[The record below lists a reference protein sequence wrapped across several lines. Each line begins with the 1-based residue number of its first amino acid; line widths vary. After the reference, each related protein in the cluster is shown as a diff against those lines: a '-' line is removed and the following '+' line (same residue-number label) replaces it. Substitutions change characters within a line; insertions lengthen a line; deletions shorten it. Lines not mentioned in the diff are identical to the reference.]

1 MTPSVRALLAVQL
14 GLCPPNQP
22 YFGDPHEEAWQI
34 PSQKECGLQASGV
47 AGQSK
52 LNPFTSPKDWV
63 DGAPLDNRQA
73 AAREKEEVSDLLCA
87 TAADDG
93 RQEAPPPSAFTG
105 SKCIHRLV
113 RLA

>member
-1 MTPSVRALLAVQL
+1 MTPSVRLAVQL
-14 GLCPPNQP
+14 GLKQP

-34 PSQKECGLQASGV
+34 PSQKERGLQASGV
-47 AGQSK
+47 AGQSN
-52 LNPFTSPKDWV
+52 LNPVTSPQDWV
-63 DGAPLDNRQA
+63 DGAHLDNREA
-73 AAREKEEVSDLLCA
+73 AARQKEQGSDLLCA

-93 RQEAPPPSAFTG
+93 RQEAPPTSAFTR